1 MNVFYVWILWTYHIQ
16 IQFQYLTYNQL
27 PEMDRKKYLTHYQNR
42 VQIFFLFQ
50 LFYLHMFGKIQKIK
64 KNISYTY
71 FQSDYD
77 RFRWYFYSIYNF
89 SNESFIWTLIAR
101 IILKLIDPISLDN
114 FSFKFNVKLILYRNI
129 VINLNNLRK
138 NSIIS

>member
-1 MNVFYVWILWTYHIQ
+1 MLIKFYEYNICSCIQDVRCKMKIYNKEENIFEYIYNFMNVFYVWILWTYHIQ

-42 VQIFFLFQ
+42 VQIFFPFQ

-89 SNESFIWTLIAR
+89 SNE
-101 IILKLIDPISLDN
+101 
-114 FSFKFNVKLILYRNI
+114 
-129 VINLNNLRK
+129 
-138 NSIIS
+138 